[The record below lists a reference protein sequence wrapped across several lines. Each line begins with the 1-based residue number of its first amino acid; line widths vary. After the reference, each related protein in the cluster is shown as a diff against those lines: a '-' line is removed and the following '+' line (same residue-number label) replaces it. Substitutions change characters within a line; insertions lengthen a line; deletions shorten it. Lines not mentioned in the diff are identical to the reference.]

1 MGNDSGLDFVSAVKS
16 FFTLFVQYPGFWM
29 ETPCMASCSAQYEDE
44 DKDDVNHNQNI
55 KDHNKD
61 NNSKDHQ
68 EKKKKK
74 TILGGGLVLIFL
86 VSVLHK
92 AT

>member
-1 MGNDSGLDFVSAVKS
+1 
-16 FFTLFVQYPGFWM
+16 
-29 ETPCMASCSAQYEDE
+29 MACCSAQYEDE

-68 EKKKKK
+68 EKKKRKK
-74 TILGGGLVLIFL
+74 TILGGGFVLIFL